1 MRLPSRCSTVRAP
14 LVAYACLAIL
24 VSASATK
31 KYYEERYALD
41 LIGDRAGSAVIL
53 RSSAGCSAAV
63 NAIGP
68 WTG

>member
-1 MRLPSRCSTVRAP
+1 M
-14 LVAYACLAIL
+14 
-24 VSASATK
+24 K